1 MGFIRVKGHGNHR
14 YAYKVTAEWTKKGPR
29 QKVSEYL
36 GKVETP
42 KKVREITL
50 MPEEISEIN
59 YEKLIIRLAENE
71 LASHGFEKKGEQME
85 ISLDGKTICAEISPK
100 NTRIAHRKST
110 GKEKACVLQI
120 NDGFLSESTLSEL
133 INFKANAPSSDDNF
147 TSEPKDGEE
156 LARLVVNAGLSVS
169 QGVFLKIYEKCVGKN
184 LGLTE
189 QKD

>member
-1 MGFIRVKGHGNHR
+1 MGFIRVKGHGEHR
-14 YAYKVTAEWTKKGPR
+14 YAYRVTAEWTRKGPR

-36 GKVETP
+36 GKVESP
-42 KKVREITL
+42 KKVREIQLT
-50 MPEEISEIN
+50 PEEISEMN
-59 YEKLIIRLAENE
+59 YEKLILMLAENE
-71 LASHGFEKKGEQME
+71 LASHGFEKKGEGME
-85 ISLDGKTICAEISPK
+85 ISLGGKTIRAEISPK
-100 NTRIAHRKST
+100 NTRIAHKKIS

-120 NDGFLSESTLSEL
+120 NEGFLSGSTLSEL
-133 INFKANAPSSDDNF
+133 INFRANASSGDDNF
-147 TSEPKDGEE
+147 TSEPEEGEM

>member
-36 GKVETP
+36 GKVESP
-42 KKVREITL
+42 KKVREIPLT
-50 MPEEISEIN
+50 PEEISEIN
-59 YEKLIIRLAENE
+59 YETLIIRLAENE
-71 LASHGFEKKGEQME
+71 LAAHGFEKKGAQME
-85 ISLDGKTICAEISPK
+85 ISIDGKTICAEISNK
-100 NTRIAHRKST
+100 STKIAHRKGA
-110 GKEKACVLQI
+110 GKEKACVLEI
-120 NDGFLSESTLSEL
+120 NDGFLSGSTLSEL
-133 INFKANAPSSDDNF
+133 INFRASALPSDDNF

-169 QGVFLKIYEKCVGKN
+169 QEIFLKIYEKCTGKN
-184 LGLTE
+184 LGLTA